1 MLNLGGGEL
10 LLVLVV
16 LAFLVGVVALGV
28 ALGVR
33 LGRR

>member
-1 MLNLGGGEL
+1 MVNLGGGEL

-16 LAFLVGVVALGV
+16 LAFLIGVI

>member
-10 LLVLVV
+10 LLVLGV
-16 LAFLVGVVALGV
+16 LASLVGVI